1 MSIFYNQTRQK
12 QSASLYLY
20 AKDELALTLN
30 GKKRKITRSDFEIAM
45 LQTGLENKIITN
57 IFAKLIKVADKW
69 VDWIHLSFLPEEMK
83 AQYQTILQAKIEKIQ

>member
-1 MSIFYNQTRQK
+1 VPLPQTTAK
-12 QSASLYLY
+12 LLPVNLTQS
-20 AKDELALTLN
+20 
-30 GKKRKITRSDFEIAM
+30 
-45 LQTGLENKIITN
+45 LENKIITN